1 MAVFAAVLCIAGCG
15 RKGELIVPGTVL
27 PAAVSDLSAEPRGDA
42 VILSFGIPQK
52 TTGATQLTNLAG
64 FDIFRAE
71 LAPEIAECPCQ
82 FERVA
87 TVPVAGGQAS
97 GAVITDNRAVWV
109 DADPRLK
116 VNMKYAYKVAAVNT
130 DNFSGPQSKPVYAV
144 LLSLPAAPRN
154 LTAQPADK
162 TAKLAWDAVDA
173 TTQNAPL
180 IDIAGYNIY
189 RSDKEGGKPD
199 RKVNA
204 EPVKEASL
212 RDSGLENGRKY
223 WYSVAAVRGPQKP
236 LTEGARSE
244 TATVV
249 PADVEA
255 PAAPT
260 GLRAVPG
267 DGFVA
272 LSWDPNVEPDLKGY
286 FVFRKAGG
294 DTEFRKLNEAP
305 TDKITFRDNA
315 VEKGREYSYALTAV
329 DSSTPPNESGRS
341 APVTVTLVP
350 SP

>member
-1 MAVFAAVLCIAGCG
+1 MRATRIMAVFAAVLCLAGCG
-15 RKGELIVPGTVL
+15 RKGALIIPGAVL
-27 PAAVSDLSAEPRGDA
+27 PAAVSDLSAEPKGNA
-42 VILSFGIPQK
+42 VILSFGIPKK
-52 TTGATQLTNLAG
+52 TNRDTQFTNLAG

-71 LAPEIAECPCQ
+71 LSPDVAECPCQ

-87 TVPVAGGQAS
+87 TIPIAGGQAS
-97 GAVITDNRAVWV
+97 TAVMTENRAVWV

-144 LLSLPAAPRN
+144 LLSLAAAPKG

-162 TAKLAWDAVDA
+162 AAKLAWEPVN
-173 TTQNAPL
+173 TTVQDAPL
-180 IDIAGYNIY
+180 VDIAGYNIY

-199 RKVNA
+199 KKVNTD
-204 EPVKEASL
+204 PVREASL

-223 WYSVAAVRGPQKP
+223 WYSVAAVRGVQKP

-244 TATVV
+244 TVSVV

-260 GLRAVPG
+260 GLRAVQG

-272 LSWDPNVEPDLKGY
+272 LSWDPNVELDL
-286 FVFRKAGG
+286 
-294 DTEFRKLNEAP
+294 
-305 TDKITFRDNA
+305 
-315 VEKGREYSYALTAV
+315 
-329 DSSTPPNESGRS
+329 
-341 APVTVTLVP
+341 
-350 SP
+350 